1 MKQAYKPVVKK
12 RATNANSP
20 AVIALTPLEIAHII
34 MALEHDDCVADEVIQ
49 PLMAKLGYRM
59 AIAYINNL

>member
-1 MKQAYKPVVKK
+1 MKQAYKPVAK

-34 MALEHDDCVADEVIQ
+34 MALEHDDCVADEVIE
-49 PLMAKLGYRM
+49 PLMAKLSYSM
-59 AIAYINNL
+59 AIAYINNQ

>member
-1 MKQAYKPVVKK
+1 MKQAYKPVVK
-12 RATNANSP
+12 RATNVNSP

-34 MALEHDDCVADEVIQ
+34 MALEHDDCVADEVIE
-49 PLMAKLGYRM
+49 PLMAKLSYRM